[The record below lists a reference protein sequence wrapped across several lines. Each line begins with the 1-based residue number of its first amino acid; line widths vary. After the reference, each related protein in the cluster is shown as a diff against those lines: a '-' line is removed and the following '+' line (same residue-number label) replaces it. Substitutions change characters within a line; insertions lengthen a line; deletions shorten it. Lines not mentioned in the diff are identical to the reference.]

1 MFRHILSA
9 LVLSIIALMS
19 SCSATKAT
27 QTDAGHENLII
38 YYDPSTGK
46 DELLKAVKKY
56 GSDIIYIY
64 QNINGIAITV
74 PKDKTD
80 TEAIK
85 YYEKIKG
92 VLSVTKDTKL
102 QLD

>member
-9 LVLSIIALMS
+9 LVLSVIALMS
-19 SCSATKAT
+19 SCSATKNT
-27 QTDAGHENLII
+27 QTDTEHENLII
-38 YYDPSTGK
+38 YYDPAIGK
-46 DELLKAVKKY
+46 DALLKAVKKY
-56 GSDIIYIY
+56 GSEILYVY

-92 VLSVTKDTKL
+92 VLTVTKDTKL
-102 QLD
+102 QLN